1 MNKVDE
7 VSGSFAARAASQ
19 EKRGEWAARTGIA
32 FAHEKRKVDA
42 EHALS
47 YVEGH
52 TKTELINALRT
63 LGQQLRP

>member
-1 MNKVDE
+1 MNE
-7 VSGSFAARAASQ
+7 VLGGVAARAAGQASI
-19 EKRGEWAARTGIA
+19 GEWAGRAGVA

-42 EHALS
+42 EQALS
-47 YVEGH
+47 HIEGH